1 VFLQRFTLRL
11 DHPAVLGFRDGVAH
25 NVRSAA
31 ESRGRV
37 FAIMYDSSGHP
48 RESVTDAVKR
58 AET

>member
-1 VFLQRFTLRL
+1 M
-11 DHPAVLGFRDGVAH
+11 LGFRDGVAH